1 MYESMNDLRTAE
13 QTRDRVLIAAV
24 EIFAQRGFRETT
36 VREICAKAG
45 VNIASVN
52 YHFRN
57 KASLYKEALAFAFR
71 QADRRYPLDEAKI
84 PDHSAEMRLTS
95 FIRMFLYKL
104 TDETNLGHHGK
115 LIAREIADPTD
126 ALDEIINRDLFPQFN
141 ILRNIVPE
149 LIGKDWSEAD
159 NYRFVLGI
167 LGQCLMYKHS
177 RSVIDRICPEV
188 IGNPQEVDNTAEHIA
203 RFSLAAFKQ
212 LSKK

>member
-1 MYESMNDLRTAE
+1 MNDLRFAE

-24 EIFAQRGFRETT
+24 EMFAQRGFRETT

-45 VNIASVN
+45 VNTASVN

-57 KASLYKEALAFAFR
+57 KSSLYKEALAFAFQ
-71 QADRRYPLDEAKI
+71 QADRRYPLDDAKNA
-84 PDHSAEMRLTS
+84 DLSAEKRLTS
-95 FIRMFLYKL
+95 FIRTFLHKL
-104 TDETNLGHHGK
+104 TDETNLGHHGR

-126 ALDEIINRDLFPQFN
+126 ALDEIIDRAIFPQFDL
-141 ILRNIVPE
+141 LRNLVPE
-149 LIGKDWSEAD
+149 LLGQDWQEKD
-159 NYRFVLGI
+159 NTRFVLGI

-188 IGNPQEVDNTAEHIA
+188 IGNPAEIDKTAEHIA

-212 LSKK
+212 LSRESQR